1 MSSGIIF
8 VADWFSDEVNG
19 GGELNNDE
27 FISLVRESGTNIQK
41 IKSNNLTKNI
51 VDQTKDFHYI
61 FGNFLN
67 VPLDSMSKILDTN
80 IKYSIYEHDHKY
92 LKKRD
97 PSGYPDYVAPKDDL
111 CNLEFYNNAV
121 AIFCQSKLHSDTVR
135 KNLNLNTVHNLSG
148 NLWSTKT
155 LDLLLAISKNKKN
168 NKVCIWNSQ
177 NPIKNTNKAVAY
189 CKIKNAPYELVGNLP
204 YESFLQEMG
213 KNETFM
219 FFPETMETL
228 CRVVVEARMMNMRTI
243 TNGVLGATSEEWFS
257 LKGKELIDVM
267 RAKRSAIPKFILE
280 TIK

>member
-1 MSSGIIF
+1 
-8 VADWFSDEVNG
+8 
-19 GGELNNDE
+19 
-27 FISLVRESGTNIQK
+27 
-41 IKSNNLTKNI
+41 
-51 VDQTKDFHYI
+51 
-61 FGNFLN
+61 
-67 VPLDSMSKILDTN
+67 MSKILDTN

-228 CRVVVEARMMNMRTI
+228 CRVVVEARMMNMGVVLNKLVGARSEPWFALKGLELIDCMTEKRDEIINTI
-243 TNGVLGATSEEWFS
+243 LGATGE
-257 LKGKELIDVM
+257 
-267 RAKRSAIPKFILE
+267 
-280 TIK
+280 